1 MTWVNY
7 QKLVDL
13 ILLREYDMPYSIRPV
28 DFHDYCFHTD
38 ISAASALNHQKVD
51 KYSKKAS
58 VEERSRELFTHTFF
72 RQFPLVILNLGKDVA
87 PNGYVPLEWCREV
100 MGFPEAKLIHE
111 KPMLWL
117 NKDPEHHRILLHT
130 TNISV
135 NCEAGGGW
143 KFLTAI
149 QQAVYVNGSNPQYY
163 WPDLY

>member
-13 ILLREYDMPYSIRPV
+13 ILFREYDMPYSIRPV
-28 DFHDYCFHTD
+28 DFHDFCFHTD
-38 ISAASALNHQKVD
+38 ISAASALNRQQVNKD
-51 KYSKKAS
+51 SKKVS
-58 VEERSRELFTHTFF
+58 VEERSRELFSHTFF

-87 PNGYVPLEWCREV
+87 PNGYVPLEWCSKV
-100 MGFPEAKLIHE
+100 MGFSEAKQIRD

-117 NKDPEHHRILLHT
+117 NKDAEHHRILLHT
-130 TNISV
+130 ANISV

-143 KFLTAI
+143 EFLKAI
-149 QQAVYVNGSNPQYY
+149 QKALYDNGSNPQFY